1 MKKNLLIQ
9 FNKNKKN
16 RSTAVWRNLI
26 KQQHNS
32 INSIKIMKQIILL
45 LIIFV
50 TNNTTFAQKSPYEK
64 LKSEIQPQ
72 DLKSDID
79 TWLDWI
85 HLTHPDLSYTIKD
98 IDKFY
103 KSVSNIK
110 DSINSPLTVLEF
122 WKRISPL
129 NNQLSDGH
137 LIVGHINAP
146 ILTDYVSKGGKL
158 FPFDVLFNKDELL
171 IHSSLD
177 GKDSEYKGYVIA
189 KINNIPIDRIIA
201 PMLLRINGDSD
212 AQRKVLLQRKFALF
226 YMLLFG
232 EFKEFTISIKNENND
247 KTISING
254 VSQLPKFYQQST
266 FDDNFKFKILNKE
279 NALLTINE
287 FGWDDKKLY
296 YDFMDSAFMSLKQNK
311 VKHLIID
318 IRENGG
324 GDDEFWMKGILKYI
338 ANKPYRWGSTYKKK
352 IIAKYRDAGEV
363 IGSTITG
370 KIDTLIPVEVKN
382 KYKFNGEVSILIG
395 PYTYSSAILFAN
407 TVQDFKFGKLIG
419 EPTGG
424 KSGQTG
430 STQFSKMS
438 NSGLPMITPR
448 FYLERP
454 RGGGQKEP
462 INPDVKIGYDK
473 LHPDELINTLLRKK

>member
-1 MKKNLLIQ
+1 
-9 FNKNKKN
+9 
-16 RSTAVWRNLI
+16 
-26 KQQHNS
+26 
-32 INSIKIMKQIILL
+32 MKQVLFL
-45 LIIFV
+45 LIIFL
-50 TNNTTFAQKSPYEK
+50 TYDTTFAQKSPYEK
-64 LKSEIQPQ
+64 LNSEIQPQ

-79 TWLDWI
+79 SWLDWL
-85 HLTHPDLSYTIKD
+85 HSTHPDLSYTIKD

-103 KSVSNIK
+103 KSVSQIK

-122 WKRISPL
+122 WKRISLL

-146 ILTDYVSKGGKL
+146 IVKDYVSKGGTF
-158 FPFDVLFNKDELL
+158 FPFEVLVNKEELL
-171 IHSSLD
+171 IYSNLD
-177 GKDSEYKGYVIA
+177 GKDSEYKGYVIT
-189 KINNIPIDRIIA
+189 KINNIPIATIIA
-201 PMLLRINGDSD
+201 PILLRINGDSD

-232 EFKEFTISIKNENND
+232 EHKEFSISLKNGNID

-254 VSQLPKFYQQST
+254 LSALPKFYQQVI
-266 FDDNFKFKILNKE
+266 FDDNFKFKILDKE

-287 FGWDDKKLY
+287 FGWDNKKAY
-296 YDFMDSAFMSLKQNK
+296 YDFMDSTFMILKQNK
-311 VKHLIID
+311 SKHLIID

-338 ANKPYRWGSTYKKK
+338 ANKPYRWGSTYRKK
-352 IIAKYRDAGEV
+352 IIAKYRDSGEV

-370 KIDTLIPVEVKN
+370 KIDTLIPVEINN
-382 KYKFNGEVSILIG
+382 KYKFHGKVSVLIG

-407 TVQDFKFGKLIG
+407 TVQDYKFGQLIG

-424 KSGQTG
+424 KSGQSG
-430 STQFSKMS
+430 ATQFSKMP
-438 NSGLPMITPR
+438 NSGLTMITPR

-454 RGGGQKEP
+454 KGGGQKEP
-462 INPDVKIGYDK
+462 VNPDIQIEYDK
-473 LHPDELINTLLRKK
+473 LNPNELIDALLRKK